1 MGGRIFS
8 WTCLGQG
15 WGFGYWFRRVVTQL
29 FNKNLGKFIK
39 CVLTLQNFINK
50 HTAQWV

>member
-1 MGGRIFS
+1 
-8 WTCLGQG
+8 
-15 WGFGYWFRRVVTQL
+15 L

-50 HTAQWV
+50 HTANLENVQWTKKNEKD